1 MSPSADPTWI
11 TELDPSED
19 PQASP
24 DGIRLAIKDC
34 IDVAGVVTTAGSPVV
49 AERAEPAMADA
60 VCLAGPR
67 AAGARIVGKTNLH
80 ELCFGSSGVNPH
92 YGTPVNPIDP
102 GRIPGGSSSGS
113 AVAVATGLADVAFG
127 TDTTGSLRTPAACC
141 GVVGFKPTFGV
152 IPVAGVRPLAPSLDT
167 VGVLGRSVA
176 DVAAGLTLL
185 DSRMTEGDVVASA
198 TVGRFRLPG
207 TDPSIEGAIDS
218 ALLDAGY
225 ELVEVEL
232 PGWDAAHDAAST
244 VLYGEALTINEDLW
258 DEHRGRLGP
267 DLVER
272 FSLAETIGPA
282 ELGEARAHRTAWR
295 RELAEVLGGVGV
307 IALPAMVT
315 YPARLGAQAVPP
327 NPTCPA
333 ISLAGH
339 PAVALP
345 VPSGG
350 LFPASLQLVASDH
363 HELLLLATAAR
374 IEAAVR

>member
-1 MSPSADPTWI
+1 MTRDPDPTWI
-11 TELDPSED
+11 TRLDPADD
-19 PQASP
+19 PLARP
-24 DGIRLAIKDC
+24 DGIRLAVKDC

-49 AERAEPAMADA
+49 AEGAEPAAVDA
-60 VCLAGPR
+60 ACLAGPR
-67 AAGARIVGKTNLH
+67 EAGARIVGKTNLH

-102 GRIPGGSSSGS
+102 GRVPGGSSSGS
-113 AVAVATGLADVAFG
+113 AVAVATGQADVALG

-141 GVVGFKPTFGV
+141 GVVGFKPTFGA
-152 IPVAGVRPLAPSLDT
+152 IPVTGTRPLAPSLDT
-167 VGVLGRSVA
+167 VGVLGRTVA

-185 DSRMTEGDVVASA
+185 DPQLTEGDVLASV

-225 ELVEVEL
+225 ELVDVEL
-232 PGWDAAHDAAST
+232 PGWNAAHDAAST

-258 DEHRGRLGP
+258 EQHRDRLGA

-282 ELGEARAHRTAWR
+282 ELGDARAHRTAWR
-295 RELAEVLGGVGV
+295 SELADVLGTVGV
-307 IALPAMVT
+307 LALPAMLT
-315 YPARLGAQAVPP
+315 FPARLGSQAAVP

-333 ISLAGH
+333 ISLSGH
-339 PAVALP
+339 PAVVLP
-345 VPSGG
+345 VPAGG
-350 LFPASLQLVASDH
+350 LFPASLQLVAPDH
-363 HELLLLATAAR
+363 HELRLLATAAR
-374 IEAAVR
+374 IEAAAR

>member
-1 MSPSADPTWI
+1 MSHPADSTWI
-11 TELDPSED
+11 TELDPSQD
-19 PQASP
+19 PQAAP

-34 IDVAGVVTTAGSPVV
+34 IDVAGVVTTAGSRVV
-49 AERAEPAMADA
+49 AERTEAALADA
-60 VCLAGPR
+60 ACLAGAR

-92 YGTPVNPIDP
+92 YGTPVNPIDAR
-102 GRIPGGSSSGS
+102 RIPGGSSSGS
-113 AVAVATGLADVAFG
+113 AVAVATGQADVALG

-185 DSRMTEGDVVASA
+185 DPGMTEGEVVASV

-225 ELVEVEL
+225 ELIEVEL

-244 VLYGEALTINEDLW
+244 VLYGEALTVNEDLW
-258 DEHRGRLGP
+258 LEHRDRLGP

-272 FSLAETIGPA
+272 FLLAETIGPA
-282 ELGEARAHRTAWR
+282 ELGEARAHRSAWR
-295 RELAEVLGGVGV
+295 VELAEVLGAVGV
-307 IALPAMVT
+307 IALPAMVSF
-315 YPARLGAQAVPP
+315 PARLGAQSVPP

-333 ISLAGH
+333 ISLSGH

-350 LFPASLQLVASDH
+350 LFPASLQLVGPDH
-363 HELLLLATAAR
+363 HELRLLATAGR